1 MLISISLIISFLMGT
16 LAVFQVYFML
26 SNVTMSKII
35 DQFRVIHR
43 SEENE
48 ISSGSKN
55 KKPLFKRPR
64 LQPLSILGC

>member
-1 MLISISLIISFLMGT
+1 MGT

-26 SNVTMSKII
+26 FNVTMSKII

-55 KKPLFKRPR
+55 KKPFSRG
-64 LQPLSILGC
+64 LGFNLYQYWVVSFRKELANW